1 MNLIV
6 AVDNNLGMMFN
17 NRRQSRDEKLR
28 ERILEIVGDNML
40 YMNFYTLEQFERNK
54 NIVLSK
60 NPMDDGDEDDY
71 CFIENLDIKE
81 KENNFNKIIIYH
93 WNREYPSDKIFDI
106 DLSNWKLISEY
117 EFAGKS
123 HDNIKECVYIR
134 KETK

>member
-17 NRRQSRDEKLR
+17 NRRQSRDERLR
-28 ERILEIVGDNML
+28 ERILEIVGDNVL

-71 CFIENLDIKE
+71 CFIENLDVKE

-93 WNREYPSDKIFDI
+93 WNREYPGDKFFNI
-106 DLSNWKLISEY
+106 DLSNWELISEY
-117 EFAGKS
+117 EFVGKS
-123 HDNIKECVYIR
+123 HDNIKECVYVR
-134 KETK
+134 KEIK